1 MAKVGLHVPN
11 VHFPVYITILRLS
24 LCSGSH
30 SFFFVSAPTSSTP
43 ISCFVQDVLTSFSLS
58 LFLSSFVRSFFIL
71 GTYFSVFGRIISFSY
86 NASLFA

>member
-30 SFFFVSAPTSSTP
+30 SFFLYLRLRRQRRYP
-43 ISCFVQDVLTSFSLS
+43 VLYKMF
-58 LFLSSFVRSFFIL
+58 
-71 GTYFSVFGRIISFSY
+71 
-86 NASLFA
+86 